1 MRMNR
6 LLISL
11 VLLLLSSTAL
21 AQPVAPPSDESVLGE
36 FVVTGTQQEKLPK
49 IAVLPSLSP
58 DLEDVIVRGVV
69 RRDFELTGLYEVI
82 SDSKAPPGLYGFD
95 DPIDLEAWKKLGAEA
110 IVKVA
115 ARADT
120 APGKIQVLGIAYF
133 LNVGKDPVYQKKL
146 VVPKNE
152 ARVTGH
158 RITDALLGALTGRPG
173 GFASEF
179 TFSARWG
186 KNRRVFRMDSDGNGL
201 LPLSDPADHAIAP
214 TWGPAHS
221 LYYLL
226 SKNYAPYQLYMFGG
240 GTHKPV
246 TQPFKTSIYGVAFD
260 KTNTR
265 MALAVS
271 DASKSAI
278 YVGNIDGSKMKRV
291 STTELATHPVF
302 SPSGKLAWVGGDAVK
317 GTQRIYVDDKP
328 VSPSGFTAASPV
340 FCDTEDGVR
349 LAYSVAVGGDR
360 QDIISSNEDG
370 RAVARLTQGQGS
382 NTSPAC
388 STDGRLLAFFSTR
401 NKQPGIYLMS
411 LKRFT
416 AQQISTQ
423 MGEALRWS
431 ALPVPANAP

>member
-1 MRMNR
+1 MRMTR
-6 LLISL
+6 FLISL
-11 VLLLLSSTAL
+11 VLLFTSTGAL
-21 AQPVAPPSDESVLGE
+21 AQPAAPPSDESVLGE

-186 KNRRVFRMDSDGNGL
+186 KNRRIFRMDSDGNGL

-226 SKNYAPYQLYMFGG
+226 SKNYAPYQLHVFAG

-401 NKQPGIYLMS
+401 NKQPGVYLMS

-431 ALPVPANAP
+431 ALPAPANAP